1 MLTKIASSM
10 YQKSGRSRDP
20 RPSPNL
26 RPCAQEAMTN
36 VRISAAH
43 TNVYARP
50 TMPVGPI
57 AEEPIAETKTVGAII
72 GPTAAATP
80 PSTTT
85 RVKPTKIR
93 MASITV
99 KKAAHSGKP
108 DCHSQMVI
116 TATPE
121 SQVKTAVRL

>member
-1 MLTKIASSM
+1 MPA
-10 YQKSGRSRDP
+10 G
-20 RPSPNL
+20 PS
-26 RPCAQEAMTN
+26 
-36 VRISAAH
+36 
-43 TNVYARP
+43 
-50 TMPVGPI
+50 
-57 AEEPIAETKTVGAII
+57 AEEPTAETKADEEII

-85 RVKPTKIR
+85 RVRPTKIR
-93 MASITV
+93 MASIRV

-121 SQVKTAVRL
+121 SQVKTAAR